1 MAFGGYLFTTSSYA
15 LPSAGIILLPGSDPR
30 RKPLTSGHSVFGLCR
45 HPQYAGLF
53 ALCLSICLV
62 SQSADRLFYTLLL
75 MIVLDKKADLEE
87 MSMVETH
94 PEYARY
100 LLQVP
105 KFMPNLTAVVRG
117 SAGAQATDAA
127 ADDAA
132 TSLLHG
138 AGRSSGTSLLHGSS
152 EAARRG
158 TKLPPHERE
167 RLERLAATPP
177 RTNSNP
183 GRLMDAHYSPA
194 LTPQS

>member
-45 HPQYAGLF
+45 HPQYAGLL

-138 AGRSSGTSLLHGSS
+138 AGRSSGSVPPIRTSMRS
-152 EAARRG
+152 AARG
-158 TKLPPHERE
+158 STTTDVC
-167 RLERLAATPP
+167 AA
-177 RTNSNP
+177 
-183 GRLMDAHYSPA
+183 ASPA
-194 LTPQS
+194 PDLEACGSQGSYHCARKRVRRGL